1 MFGASIFRSFTFQAD
16 MFAQAAGG
24 VVPEPPVVVLPPEV
38 WWPVTPNRHKKQNE
52 TDEQRRARVFAEMA
66 DDIESIQP
74 NAKPKEF
81 KRRVTQIERAARQAR
96 EDAVDRRAEQQF
108 EELLTALSELRQTR
122 EANAI
127 AAQQAIALRYARAL
141 EEAFLRA
148 EDDAILALI
157 LAN

>member
-1 MFGASIFRSFTFQAD
+1 MASTWGLSFGAAW
-16 MFAQAAGG
+16 G
-24 VVPEPPVVVLPPEV
+24 VSWGDPGVTPPEPPVVVRPPEV
-38 WWPVTPNRHKKQNE
+38 WWPVTSNRHKKRDE

-108 EELLTALSELRQTR
+108 EELLTALGELRRTR
-122 EANAI
+122 EATAI